1 MVVLKIVLTSNA
13 YADWQNCISFVLNV
27 SKEAAIKLD
36 DEIKAA
42 IDNLSNYPEK
52 NPIFEMNRT
61 FPFVVRKS
69 IVNRRYIILFSINEQ
84 EILVYRILDVRRKFE
99 ALI

>member
-1 MVVLKIVLTSNA
+1 MAVLKIVLTSNA
-13 YADWQNCISFVLNV
+13 YADWQNCVSFVLNV

-42 IDNLSNYPEK
+42 IDNLNNYPEK
-52 NPIFEMNRT
+52 NPIFEMNRA

-84 EILVYRILDVRRKFE
+84 EILVYRILDARRKFE

>member
-1 MVVLKIVLTSNA
+1 MAVSKIVLTSNA
-13 YADWQNCISFVLNV
+13 YADWQNCVSFVLNV
-27 SKEAAIKLD
+27 SKEAAIQLD

-42 IDNLSNYPEK
+42 IDNLGNYPEK
-52 NPIFEMNRT
+52 NPIFEMNRV

-69 IVNRRYIILFSINEQ
+69 IINRRYIILFSINEQ